1 MNFPGLDSGWRSYH
15 SLLHG
20 VGWIKPWD
28 LAKCKEA
35 VQKGEKILVVA
46 NTALGDSILCTPLL
60 KSLSDALG
68 ADRVGFLVRDSYVAL
83 YQGVPWIGKVFGV
96 KGKYRGFRKLQAQ
109 LENQGYKIAL
119 VANSTEPD
127 LIPWLWWSGLRGF
140 LRYRNRWSSWANW
153 FANQHQMLSPDSSH
167 YATEHAIDNNLA
179 MMETLGIPI
188 STHQLIYAHADLEVK
203 LPTFAPRYLVVHPGA
218 SRPEKRWPLE
228 NWSRIIKAL
237 RAEFNIE
244 CIITGNR
251 QEIELASELKHQLGS
266 DVTNLAGQLS
276 LPELARLLRSASLFM
291 SGDTGPYHLAVA
303 VGCPTVTL
311 FAPRDR
317 GSSAEA
323 CGPHHVDLTKHVVC
337 QTKRF
342 HDPIMMIDM
351 ESVGLAAY
359 DILMRYP

>member
-1 MNFPGLDSGWRSYH
+1 MNFPGLDPSWRFVH
-15 SLLHG
+15 SLLRAIG
-20 VGWIKPWD
+20 VIKPWSIEQCKAS
-28 LAKCKEA
+28 LA
-35 VQKGEKILVVA
+35 KGEKVLVVA

-68 ADRVGFLVRDSYVAL
+68 SDRVGFLVRSSYVDL

-96 KGKYRGFRKLQAQ
+96 QGKYRGFGDLKVQ
-109 LENQGYKIAL
+109 LKKEGYRIAL
-119 VANSTEPD
+119 VANTTEPD

-140 LRYRNRWSSWANW
+140 LRYRNRWSTWSNW
-153 FANQHQMLSPDSSH
+153 FANRNQMLSPESSN

-188 STHQLIYAHADLEVK
+188 STHNLLYEHDDLEVK
-203 LPTFAPRYLVVHPGA
+203 LPTFAPRYIVLHPGA
-218 SRPEKRWPLE
+218 SRIEKRWPLE
-228 NWSRIIKAL
+228 NWSRIVKAL
-237 RAEFNIE
+237 RSEFSLE
-244 CIITGNR
+244 CIITGSR
-251 QEIELASELKHQLGS
+251 EEIELASELKHQLGS
-266 DVTNLAGQLS
+266 DATNLAGQLS
-276 LPELARLLRSASLFM
+276 LPELARLLRSSSLFM

-317 GSSAEA
+317 GSSSEA

-359 DILMRYP
+359 DILKRYP